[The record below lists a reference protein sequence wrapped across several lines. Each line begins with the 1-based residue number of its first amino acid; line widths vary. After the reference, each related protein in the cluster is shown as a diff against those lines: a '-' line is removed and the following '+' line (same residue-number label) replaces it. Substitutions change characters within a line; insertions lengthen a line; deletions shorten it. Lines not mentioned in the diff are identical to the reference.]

1 MLVVSI
7 LPLNLRFLDWIFNY
21 SDNVILFVCN
31 IFGLKKINFS
41 TRVVIRSHKLIDRQ
55 DKGWQTRQRQNDKRS
70 NNDQQNTTQKTKGE
84 AARIPLKIMTST
96 GKLLVQEE

>member
-31 IFGLKKINFS
+31 IFGLNKINFS

-55 DKGWQTRQRQNDKRS
+55 DNGQRQNDKRS
-70 NNDQQNTTQKTKGE
+70 NNDQQNTTQNTKDQ
-84 AARIPLKIMTST
+84 ATRIPLKIMTST

>member
-31 IFGLKKINFS
+31 IFGLNKINFS

-55 DKGWQTRQRQNDKRS
+55 DKGQRLTDK
-70 NNDQQNTTQKTKGE
+70 TMAKGKMTKGQTMINKTLH
-84 AARIPLKIMTST
+84 RTLKVKQHESH
-96 GKLLVQEE
+96 